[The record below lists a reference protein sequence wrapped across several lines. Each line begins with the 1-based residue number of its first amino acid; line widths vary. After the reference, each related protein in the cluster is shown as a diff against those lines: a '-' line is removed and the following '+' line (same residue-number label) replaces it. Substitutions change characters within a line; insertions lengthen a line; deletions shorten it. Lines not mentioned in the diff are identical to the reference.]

1 MLNKDCVIVST
12 SRNPTK
18 TIAVNRAFSKLCT
31 PNIVEIATGTLLRV
45 KQPVGFR
52 ETLCCALSRAFIA
65 KEKKQGYDF
74 IASIE
79 AGLLDIPGSL
89 LEGQVAII
97 IDRNERVSLGTS
109 PLFPLP
115 QHWLPEI
122 TGGGKELEEVAER
135 ELRLRLVGEKIGVI
149 GVLTNGLITR
159 TDLSYLATLSALL
172 PWLNHNLYRMLPT
185 FGQLLKSINC
195 SPDQCISN
203 NEKK

>member
-1 MLNKDCVIVST
+1 MNKNCIVIST
-12 SRNPTK
+12 SVNPAK
-18 TIAVNRAFSKLCT
+18 TIAINRAFSKLCT

-45 KQPVGFR
+45 KQPAGFR

-65 KEKKQGYDF
+65 KEKDQRYDF

-79 AGLLDIPGSL
+79 AGLLDTPSSI
-89 LEGQVAII
+89 LEGQIAVVV
-97 IDRNERVSLGTS
+97 DRNERVSLGTS

-115 QHWLPEI
+115 RHWLSEI
-122 TGGGKELEEVAER
+122 LREGKELEEVAER
-135 ELRLRLVGEKIGVI
+135 ELGLRSIGEKIGVI

-172 PWLNHNLYRMLPT
+172 PWLNPRLYKVLPS
-185 FGQLLKSINC
+185 FEQVLEDINC
-195 SPDQCISN
+195 SPAQCISD